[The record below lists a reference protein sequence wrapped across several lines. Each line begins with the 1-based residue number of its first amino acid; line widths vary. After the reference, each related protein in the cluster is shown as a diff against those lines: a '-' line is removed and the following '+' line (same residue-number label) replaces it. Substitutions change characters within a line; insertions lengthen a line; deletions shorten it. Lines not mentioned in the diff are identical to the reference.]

1 MLLYDHSFLK
11 YWANRHCVWEQA
23 RFAAVVYSQAFVT
36 GGSKLQDSTRLGPL
50 CGWLQPLATKAV
62 DSAPS
67 KDAKFMINP
76 FYLLSLALPAC
87 PPEDNPV
94 AYYAIRYV
102 GQEGKFK

>member
-1 MLLYDHSFLK
+1 M
-11 YWANRHCVWEQA
+11 
-23 RFAAVVYSQAFVT
+23 AASC
-36 GGSKLQDSTRLGPL
+36 KTRLGRVHFVAG
-50 CGWLQPLATKAV
+50 CSHWCTKAV
-62 DSAPS
+62 DSAPC
-67 KDAKFMINP
+67 KDAKFMTNP